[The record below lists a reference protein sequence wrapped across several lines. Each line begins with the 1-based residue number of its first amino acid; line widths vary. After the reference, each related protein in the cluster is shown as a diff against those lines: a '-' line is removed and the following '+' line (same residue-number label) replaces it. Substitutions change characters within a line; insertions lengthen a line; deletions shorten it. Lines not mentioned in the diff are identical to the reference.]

1 MKLKPLA
8 FLFSLI
14 ILSVTA
20 FAEEIP
26 SFVLITIPKSGSHMM
41 IKTLYFMT
49 KSPAIWHTK
58 FPSYQYIPPEDGF
71 LYTHF
76 CLSPELEADYRE
88 LPDLKKIILIRDL
101 RDVAISMVHQIRK
114 GPWPGL
120 SHEERQEFLK
130 LSFDEQLHFVIN
142 YEYDVQDV
150 RKKAPNSLQ
159 VSLCKV
165 AEQAER
171 YSQCSDVL
179 TCRYEHLVGAEGGGT
194 LEEQLTE
201 LENISLFIN
210 LHPSQLDL
218 IEIAGKIYGDNE
230 NPFGQ
235 GDFANYSSTFK
246 KGKIGGWEQI
256 FTEAHKE
263 AFKKKLG
270 KSLIALGYEVDD
282 NW

>member
-1 MKLKPLA
+1 MKLKSLA

-14 ILSVTA
+14 ILSATA
-20 FAEEIP
+20 FGQDIR
-26 SFVLITIPKSGSHMM
+26 SFALITIPKSGSHIM
-41 IKTLYFMT
+41 IKTLYLMT
-49 KSPAIWHTK
+49 NSPAIWHTK
-58 FPSYQYIPPEDGF
+58 FPCYQYIPPEDGF

-88 LPDLKKIILIRDL
+88 LPELKKIILIRDL
-101 RDVAISMVHQIRK
+101 RDVAISMVRHMRK
-114 GPWPGL
+114 EAWPGL
-120 SHEERQEFLK
+120 SFEERQEFLK

-142 YEYDVQDV
+142 YEYDVQAV

-159 VSLCKV
+159 VSLYKV
-165 AEQAER
+165 AEQAEQ

-179 TCRYEHLVGAEGGGT
+179 TCRYENLVGPEGGGT
-194 LEEQLTE
+194 FEKQLAE
-201 LENISLFIN
+201 LEKIALFIN
-210 LHPSQLDL
+210 LHTPHLDL
-218 IEIAGKIYGDNE
+218 IEIACNIYGDKE
-230 NPFGQ
+230 DPFGK
-235 GDFANYSSTFK
+235 GDFANYRSTFTE
-246 KGKIGGWEQI
+246 GKIGGWKQI